1 MSKQYCWDH
10 NIRTPKVHF
19 ISHYPRMLQYYGQL
33 ASFDTSRFE
42 RIHAVIKQ
50 HYKHGKNFKNIAF
63 SLAQLHQESIFIRKF
78 WFPGKWEETLKKFL
92 LNLFTDTEPPQ
103 DCIDLPKKWH
113 PFPLGYG
120 IMKGHYRRRF
130 QIRIGNWIF
139 NKTWG
144 IVRKWFNL
152 SSWNQFWRV
161 SLGQGNSRWPTRNPH
176 EWIISS

>member
-1 MSKQYCWDH
+1 MING
-10 NIRTPKVHF
+10 NIEINVEQSDLKVRKGSQKLEF
-19 ISHYPRMLQYYGQL
+19 IMRM
-33 ASFDTSRFE
+33 
-42 RIHAVIKQ
+42 IK

-78 WFPGKWEETLKKFL
+78 WFP
-92 LNLFTDTEPPQ
+92 DPEPPQ

-144 IVRKWFNL
+144 IVQFEAEIIPYKSKHEPIFLKNL
-152 SSWNQFWRV
+152 FRTEYKQNYQQFLLDVNWWRYEENMNM
-161 SLGQGNSRWPTRNPH
+161 QT
-176 EWIISS
+176 IK